1 MINLSPINKKI
12 RATLANRELAVSRQ
26 VRGIE
31 DTAGTLDSRFE
42 QVKERIEQ
50 EVMKTLWVKMFSAI
64 KLKSDPENVER
75 VARLYGGEVYDEQG
89 SYHETA
95 GYKGTYGIRNLQVGD
110 SVAQYAND
118 LNRPLPGILDFTC
131 EYKGGLYA
139 IREATIN
146 WVAWDME
153 DLERLKK
160 HFCAHGKG
168 VLLEWGYETASVLDV
183 VSDSI
188 SEDEIIDGLAY
199 EKINQQV
206 AESGGKYD
214 GIAGI
219 ISNFEWNLRDDGG
232 FNVQT
237 TIVSRGVNVL
247 NKVIDQPDAP
257 LIDVDTEESDTT
269 ENKKTVVT
277 PTLPE
282 FISAISEQ
290 VVKLSVGDKGFFGI
304 NKEADESRLPITE
317 GSRNSWSKELK
328 KQPPGVAYFRGDSF
342 INLEKNRGPY
352 VSWGWFE
359 DNVLSNYVGRF
370 TEDGKILNQFR
381 SIQPILTPDGDF
393 KTERGSTND
402 IAKAQM
408 ESVRIS
414 NSEYLVTPHFD
425 RWILPGQFPFNKG
438 EDASEGQFWNLSDA
452 EMTARAATYVNNKS
466 FYEPFAVSDNK
477 NDGGYLR
484 NILISTELLTES
496 FKEAKTL
503 KEGMQK
509 LFDEISGDCDGF
521 WNFVIVTDPYIPG
534 NVKVIDSKKSAVEPS
549 QYISEAFEKPGS
561 ESYNTNKEDNLM
573 FVFDSWGDRSIVKS
587 QTLSAKLPSAMAVT
601 AMYGGVAKEGT
612 ETSEGNTDG
621 VDLAKVTSGESDD
634 ATQKNVLVPNKLFGA
649 FGAINPYDL
658 ENAGR
663 TTSYPAQ
670 FGRGKGH
677 KFELDWKQILKAYAE
692 NKDDETKKDKEK
704 ENTKK
709 QASRKSQSVENFIKE
724 LKSQD
729 KLYDKFGNLREDID
743 DDILF
748 KRSMNNILSGTVRI
762 EGDKAFELKLKNR
775 GGTDLLPVELEIAVQ
790 GISGILPGNVFHVS
804 YLPEIYKKS
813 CVFQALE
820 INQNVSGGTW
830 ETTIKGQ
837 IRVAADVVEKVI
849 AEIQQQVQDDTISRE
864 EATANEVAASN
875 QSSNSSQTTEPI
887 IGQASPAFGPS
898 EEKKNVVAYGDVGP
912 KGGTRVTDFET
923 AFRYARQEFGK
934 GMVFTWLGNE
944 YVTNY
949 KEEATETSAVGEIIN
964 PQSQADLTQLNNAS
978 DFDSNNVDSGGDN
991 NVSPYPNPAQTVN
1004 TDYPNTPTPGFSN
1017 QSETTPQGTTNTTVI
1032 NTTIGGDSGFNPRF
1046 TFDVRSGNEDTGY
1059 TVDCQMIVDDEDGSY
1074 EKYFGVGSGR
1084 TLNIAKQRAKTN
1096 ALQSYGGN

>member
-12 RATLANRELAVSRQ
+12 RTTLANRELAVSRQ
-26 VRGIE
+26 VRGIS
-31 DTAGTLDSRFE
+31 DTTGTLDSRFE

-75 VARLYGGEVYDEQG
+75 VARIYGGEVYDEQG

-118 LNRPLPGILDFTC
+118 LSRPLPGILDFTC

-257 LIDVDTEESDTT
+257 LIDVDTEESDTK
-269 ENKKTVVT
+269 ENTKTVVT

-290 VVKLSVGDKGFFGI
+290 VVKLSVGEKGFFGI
-304 NKEADESRLPITE
+304 NVEADESRLPVTE
-317 GSRNSWSKELK
+317 GGRNDWSEASNS
-328 KQPPGVAYFRGDSF
+328 QPPGVAYFRGDSF
-342 INLEKNRGPY
+342 FRTEKNRGPY

-381 SIQPILTPDGDF
+381 SVQPIITRDGDF
-393 KTERGSTND
+393 LTEGGVKTNN
-402 IAKAQM
+402 IAEARM

-438 EDASEGQFWNLSDA
+438 EDATEGQFWNLSDA

-534 NVKVIDSKKSAVEPS
+534 NVKVIDSKHSAVEPS
-549 QYISEAFEKPGS
+549 QYISEAFENPR
-561 ESYNTNKEDNLM
+561 ENKEDNLM
-573 FVFDSWGDRSIVKS
+573 FVFDSWGDKSIVKS

-621 VDLAKVTSGESDD
+621 VDLSKVTSGESDD

-663 TTSYPAQ
+663 TTSYPEQ

-677 KFELDWKQILKAYAE
+677 KFTLDWKEILKAYSQ
-692 NKDDETKKDKEK
+692 NQDDETKKDQEK

-709 QASRKSQSVENFIKE
+709 QASRKSKSVENFIKE
-724 LKSQD
+724 FNSQD
-729 KLYDKFGNLREDID
+729 KLYDKFGNLREDINK
-743 DDILF
+743 DILF

-762 EGDKAFELKLKNR
+762 EGNKALELKLKNR
-775 GGTDLLPVELEIAVQ
+775 GGTDLLPVELEISIQ

-804 YLPEIYKKS
+804 YLPEIYKRS

-875 QSSNSSQTTEPI
+875 QSSNSSQNPNPT

-923 AFRYARQEFGK
+923 AFRYAREEFGK

-1017 QSETTPQGTTNTTVI
+1017 ESETTPQGTTNTTVT
-1032 NTTIGGDSGFNPRF
+1032 NVTIGGDSGFNPRF
-1046 TFDVRSGNEDTGY
+1046 TFDVTGDEDMGY
-1059 TVDCQMIVDDEDGSY
+1059 TVDCQMIVDDQDGSY
-1074 EKYFGVGSGR
+1074 EKYFGRASNKK
-1084 TLNIAKQRAKTN
+1084 LNRAKQQAKTR
-1096 ALQSYGGN
+1096 ALQSYGGS

>member
-26 VRGIE
+26 VRGIS
-31 DTAGTLDSRFE
+31 DTTGTLDSRFE

-75 VARLYGGEVYDEQG
+75 VARIYGGEVYDEQG

-168 VLLEWGYETASVLDV
+168 VLLEWGYETASVMDV

-257 LIDVDTEESDTT
+257 LIDVDTEEADTT

-304 NKEADESRLPITE
+304 NTEADESRLPITE

-381 SIQPILTPDGDF
+381 SIQPIITPDGDF

-402 IAKAQM
+402 IAEAQM

-414 NSEYLVTPHFD
+414 NSQYLVTPHFD

-438 EDASEGQFWNLSDA
+438 EDSSEGQFWNLSDA

-534 NVKVIDSKKSAVEPS
+534 NVKVIDSKHSAVEPS
-549 QYISEAFEKPGS
+549 QYISEAFEKPFH
-561 ESYNTNKEDNLM
+561 TKKEDNLM

-621 VDLAKVTSGESDD
+621 VDLSKVTSGESDD

-677 KFELDWKQILKAYAE
+677 KFELDWKQILKSYAE
-692 NKDDETKKDKEK
+692 NQDDETKKDQEK

-709 QASRKSQSVENFIKE
+709 QASRKSKSVENFIKE
-724 LKSQD
+724 FNNQD

-804 YLPEIYKKS
+804 YLPEIYRKS

-887 IGQASPAFGPS
+887 IGQSSPAFGPP
-898 EEKKNVVAYGDVGP
+898 EEKKNVVSYGDVHL
-912 KGGTRVTDFET
+912 KSGTRVTDFET
-923 AFRYARQEFGK
+923 AFRYARKEFGK
-934 GMVFTWLGNE
+934 GMVFTWLGND

-949 KEEATETSAVGEIIN
+949 KEEATATSPVGEITD

-978 DFDSNNVDSGGDN
+978 DFDSNNVDSGGNN

>member
-31 DTAGTLDSRFE
+31 DTAGTLDTRFE

-183 VSDSI
+183 VTDSI
-188 SEDEIIDGLAY
+188 SEEEIIDGLAY
-199 EKINQQV
+199 EKINAQV

-257 LIDVDTEESDTT
+257 LIDVDTDETDTT

-290 VVKLSVGDKGFFGI
+290 VVKLSVGDKGFLGG
-304 NKEADESRLPITE
+304 EGDESRIPITE
-317 GSRNSWSKELK
+317 GGRNDWSKATNS
-328 KQPPGVAYFRGDSF
+328 QPPGVAYFRGDSF
-342 INLEKNRGPY
+342 FRTEKNRGPY
-352 VSWGWFE
+352 VTWGWFE

-370 TEDGKILNQFR
+370 TEDGKVLNQFR
-381 SIQPILTPDGDF
+381 SIQPIITRDGDF
-393 KTERGSTND
+393 VVEGGGKTNN
-402 IAKAQM
+402 IAEAKM

-414 NSEYLVTPHFD
+414 NSQYLVTPHFD

-438 EDASEGQFWNLSDA
+438 EDASEGQWWNLTDA
-452 EMTARAATYVNNKS
+452 EMTARSATYVNNKS
-466 FYEPFAVSDNK
+466 YYEPFAVSDNK

-534 NVKVIDSKKSAVEPS
+534 NVKVIDSKQSAVEPS
-549 QYISEAFEKPGS
+549 QYISEAFESPKPK
-561 ESYNTNKEDNLM
+561 KEDNLM
-573 FVFDSWGDRSIVKS
+573 FVFDSWGDKSIVKS

-663 TTSYPAQ
+663 TTSYPNQ
-670 FGRGKGH
+670 FGKGKGH
-677 KFELDWKQILKAYAE
+677 QFTLDWKQILKAYAD
-692 NKDDETKKDKEK
+692 NQDDETKKNQEK

-709 QASRKSQSVENFIKE
+709 QASRKSQAVEKFVAE
-724 LKSQD
+724 LKSQET
-729 KLYDKFGNLREDID
+729 LYDTFGNLKEDID
-743 DDILF
+743 KDILF

-762 EGDKAFELKLKNR
+762 EGNKALELELKNR
-775 GGTDLLPVELEIAVQ
+775 GGTDLLPVELEISIQ

-804 YLPEIYKKS
+804 YLPEIYKRS

-849 AEIQQQVQDDTISRE
+849 GEIQQQVQDDVITQE
-864 EATANEVAASN
+864 QAAANEQAAN
-875 QSSNSSQTTEPI
+875 QDSTNSGQNPNPVVGTASPTFEPQTEP
-887 IGQASPAFGPS
+887 Q
-898 EEKKNVVAYGDVGP
+898 NVVSLGDSISVPG
-912 KGGTRVTDFET
+912 KGTIRVTDFET
-923 AFRYARQEFGK
+923 AFAFARAKYGK
-934 GMVFTWLGNE
+934 GKVFTWKGND

-949 KEEATETSAVGEIIN
+949 KEEGYGGITDT
-964 PQSQADLTQLNNAS
+964 QSQADLTQLNNAS
-978 DFDSNNVDSGGDN
+978 DFDSNNVNSSNVDSSGDN

-1004 TDYPNTPTPGFSN
+1004 TDLPNNPTPGFSN
-1017 QSETTPQGTTNTTVI
+1017 QSETTATGTTSTSVMNV
-1032 NTTIGGDSGFNPRF
+1032 TIGGDSGFNPRF
-1046 TFDVRSGNEDTGY
+1046 TFDVTGDEDMGF
-1059 TVDCQMIVDDEDGSY
+1059 TVDCQMIVDDQDGSY
-1074 EKYFGVGSGR
+1074 EKYFGRASNKK
-1084 TLNIAKQRAKTN
+1084 LNIAKQRAKTR
-1096 ALQSYGGN
+1096 ALQSYGSTQ

>member
-50 EVMKTLWVKMFSAI
+50 EVMKSLWVKMFSAI

-118 LNRPLPGILDFTC
+118 LSRPLPGILDFTC

-168 VLLEWGYETASVLDV
+168 VLLEWGYETASVMDV
-183 VSDSI
+183 VTDSI
-188 SEDEIIDGLAY
+188 SEEEIIDGLAY
-199 EKINQQV
+199 EKINEQV

-257 LIDVDTEESDTT
+257 LIDVDTDETDTT

-290 VVKLSVGDKGFFGI
+290 VVKLSVGDKGFFGG
-304 NKEADESRLPITE
+304 EGDESRLPITK
-317 GSRNSWSKELK
+317 GGRNDWTKDTNS
-328 KQPPGVAYFRGDSF
+328 QPPGVAYFRGDSF
-342 INLEKNRGPY
+342 VRAEKNRGPY

-370 TEDGKILNQFR
+370 TEDGKVLNQFR
-381 SIQPILTPDGDF
+381 SVQPIITRDGDF
-393 KTERGSTND
+393 LTEGGGKTNN
-402 IAKAQM
+402 IAEAKM
-408 ESVRIS
+408 ESVKIS
-414 NSEYLVTPHFD
+414 NSQYLVTPHFD
-425 RWILPGQFPFNKG
+425 RWILPGQFPYNKG
-438 EDASEGQFWNLSDA
+438 EDASEGQWWNLSDS

-466 FYEPFAVSDNK
+466 YYEPFAISDNK

-534 NVKVIDSKKSAVEPS
+534 NVKVVDSKQSAVEPS
-549 QYISEAFEKPGS
+549 QYISEAFNSPKPK
-561 ESYNTNKEDNLM
+561 KEDNLM
-573 FVFDSWGDRSIVKS
+573 FVFDSWGDKSIVKS

-663 TTSYPAQ
+663 TTSYPKQ
-670 FGRGKGH
+670 FGKGKGH
-677 KFELDWKQILKAYAE
+677 QFTLDWKQILKAYAE
-692 NKDDETKKDKEK
+692 NQDDETKKNQEK

-709 QASRKSQSVENFIKE
+709 QASRKSEAVEKFVME
-724 LKSQD
+724 LKNQD
-729 KLYDKFGNLREDID
+729 ALYDTFGNLKEDID
-743 DDILF
+743 DDVLY

-762 EGDKAFELKLKNR
+762 EGNKALELKLKNR
-775 GGTDLLPVELEIAVQ
+775 GGTDLLPVELEIAIQ

-804 YLPEIYKKS
+804 YLPEIYKRS

-820 INQNVSGGTW
+820 INQNVSAGTW

-837 IRVAADVVEKVI
+837 IRVAADVVETVI
-849 AEIQQQVQDDTISRE
+849 GEIQQQVQDDVITQQQAE
-864 EATANEVAASN
+864 ANEQVAN
-875 QSSNSSQTTEPI
+875 QDSTNSSQNPNPVLGTASPTFEPQTEPI
-887 IGQASPAFGPS
+887 
-898 EEKKNVVAYGDVGP
+898 NVVALGDSISVPG
-912 KGGTRVTDFET
+912 KGTIKVTDFET
-923 AFRYARQEFGK
+923 AFEFARAKYGK
-934 GMVFTWLGNE
+934 GKVFTWKGND

-949 KEEATETSAVGEIIN
+949 KEEGYGGITDA
-964 PQSQADLTQLNNAS
+964 QSQADLTQLNNAS
-978 DFDSNNVDSGGDN
+978 DFDSNNVDSSGDN
-991 NVSPYPNPAQTVN
+991 NVSQYPNPAQTVN
-1004 TDYPNTPTPGFSN
+1004 TDLPNNPTPGFSN
-1017 QSETTPQGTTNTTVI
+1017 ESETTATGTTSTSTMNVTV
-1032 NTTIGGDSGFNPRF
+1032 GGDSGFDPQF
-1046 TFDVRSGNEDTGY
+1046 TYEVRGDENIGY

-1074 EKYFGVGSGR
+1074 DKYFGVGRGKR
-1084 TLNIAKQRAKTN
+1084 LNTAKQRSRTA
-1096 ALQSYGGN
+1096 ALQSYGAS